1 MTDGHEA
8 GPAGTAL
15 PQDDTRRW
23 RQQHFMRAADFALGG
38 VECLHFEPAY
48 HYEKRPP
55 DVLSWESGGPEP
67 PYDYHGEAWSRAPEW
82 GVFRIAN
89 AFTYSRGIVA
99 RAQDGAVYPGSLHE
113 IMGANPPTREP
124 RGAPTI
130 AGRAI
135 LATVVGTGNYG
146 HWLVD
151 VLPRISWMR
160 REMDLADAPVIVH
173 EVSPPV
179 VFDMLAA
186 IGVPRAQVHVIGDRG
201 AVCEELVVCSL
212 WSHGPKTHR
221 HEVFA
226 ELTHFTAAMRG
237 AAPRRRWW
245 QRRRDRNYPERV
257 FLARED
263 ASNRFLTNAAALEAR
278 LLADGFVKFNTGKLP
293 LIEQIELFHA
303 AREVVAIAGAS
314 LTNML
319 FCQPGYRLTM
329 LAPRSM
335 PAIFFWDLAHH
346 TDAGFLAAHY
356 GVADNPKAGIK
367 SDFSVDLDSVW
378 PAR

>member
-1 MTDGHEA
+1 MGLTLVIGNKRYSSWSLRGWLAARLTGEPVAEEMIWLDRPGLGWSERPA
-8 GPAGTAL
+8 GPWSPGREAEL
-15 PQDDTRRW
+15 IE
-23 RQQHFMRAADFALGG
+23 HFL
-38 VECLHFEPAY
+38 
-48 HYEKRPP
+48 
-55 DVLSWESGGPEP
+55 
-67 PYDYHGEAWSRAPEW
+67 
-82 GVFRIAN
+82 
-89 AFTYSRGIVA
+89 T
-99 RAQDGAVYPGSLHE
+99 
-113 IMGANPPTREP
+113 
-124 RGAPTI
+124 
-130 AGRAI
+130 
-135 LATVVGTGNYG
+135 
-146 HWLVD
+146 
-151 VLPRISWMR
+151 
-160 REMDLADAPVIVH
+160 
-173 EVSPPV
+173 
-179 VFDMLAA
+179 A

-226 ELTHFTAAMRG
+226 ELTRFTAAMRG

-245 QRRRDRNYPERV
+245 QRRRDRDYPERV

-278 LLADGFVKFNTGKLP
+278 LVADGFVKFNTGKLP
-293 LIEQIELFHA
+293 LIEQIELFDA

-346 TDAGFLAAHY
+346 TEAGFLAAHY

-378 PAR
+378 APS